1 MLAGGEVVG
10 DMPVEALVDDCPVYD
25 LDPVEPSEPVYPAPA
40 AKLDGGESPADTLL
54 ALLASPNVAS
64 KRWAFEQY
72 DWIVGSRTTRRPE
85 EADAAVLTLEPD
97 GGTGAIA
104 VSIDGNGRRVAS
116 DPYTGAV
123 EAVLECARNLA
134 CVGAEPLGLTNCL
147 NFGNPEKPHIAW
159 QLTRAVEGLR
169 DACLAVE
176 APVVGGNVSL
186 YNEGGGGPIYPTPV
200 VGMVGK
206 LPDPST
212 VPWSGFREAGHAIA
226 LVGPFAPSLAGSELE
241 KLQGKLSTELP
252 AIDLER
258 HAAALAAIRDAVR
271 LGVVATAHDVSEG
284 GLACAVAECAIAAGI
299 GARVDLGEDFP
310 LFGEGPGGVLLAGPP
325 RGHREARRIPAT
337 ARFRG
342 DRRDGRRPA
351 RHQGRRCYALRAGG
365 SCARGPRRV
374 TAEPVRMTPLEP
386 IPDRDG
392 PRDEC
397 GVFGVYAPGSDVA
410 RLAYFALYA
419 LQHRGQES
427 AGIAT
432 CENGHIMTLRDLGLV
447 SQVFDET
454 KLRALTGSMALGHV
468 RYSTTGSSAWENAQP
483 VYRSDRREV
492 ALAHNGNLI
501 NALELHEQLSG
512 RGVAFRS
519 TSDSELIAAMLSTH
533 EADTLEDALEDV
545 MPRLEGAFS
554 TVVMTNDSVVAFR
567 DGAGLRPLALG
578 QVGDRYCVASESCAF
593 DIIGA
598 RFLRDVQPGEMVSL
612 SERGIETR
620 QIIKGQRRSFCVFEH
635 IYFARPDSLLEGNRT
650 QVSRR
655 KMGEILWR
663 EAPVDADV
671 VIAVP
676 DSGNPAA
683 AGYAKAS
690 GITRDDGL
698 IKNRYVARTFI
709 QPGQE
714 LRKHGLRMKF
724 NPLPE
729 VVRGKRIVVVDD
741 SIVRGNTT
749 RQIVSMLRDAGAAE
763 VHMRIS
769 APPIRYP
776 CHYGI
781 DMSTS
786 EEMVAHDR
794 SVEEVAREL
803 GCDSLAYLSLQG
815 VYEAIRSTRAT
826 HCDACF
832 TGEYPLERTDAAN
845 GKFALEEKAP
855 VAGITLEREAR
866 GHPPHHLHHRR
877 RAAQR
882 RLLRARD
889 GPADGQEDR
898 QPGPAHDLPPLLR

>member
-1 MLAGGEVVG
+1 
-10 DMPVEALVDDCPVYD
+10 
-25 LDPVEPSEPVYPAPA
+25 
-40 AKLDGGESPADTLL
+40 
-54 ALLASPNVAS
+54 
-64 KRWAFEQY
+64 
-72 DWIVGSRTTRRPE
+72 
-85 EADAAVLTLEPD
+85 
-97 GGTGAIA
+97 
-104 VSIDGNGRRVAS
+104 
-116 DPYTGAV
+116 
-123 EAVLECARNLA
+123 
-134 CVGAEPLGLTNCL
+134 
-147 NFGNPEKPHIAW
+147 
-159 QLTRAVEGLR
+159 
-169 DACLAVE
+169 
-176 APVVGGNVSL
+176 
-186 YNEGGGGPIYPTPV
+186 
-200 VGMVGK
+200 
-206 LPDPST
+206 
-212 VPWSGFREAGHAIA
+212 
-226 LVGPFAPSLAGSELE
+226 
-241 KLQGKLSTELP
+241 
-252 AIDLER
+252 
-258 HAAALAAIRDAVR
+258 
-271 LGVVATAHDVSEG
+271 
-284 GLACAVAECAIAAGI
+284 
-299 GARVDLGEDFP
+299 
-310 LFGEGPGGVLLAGPP
+310 
-325 RGHREARRIPAT
+325 
-337 ARFRG
+337 
-342 DRRDGRRPA
+342 
-351 RHQGRRCYALRAGG
+351 
-365 SCARGPRRV
+365 
-374 TAEPVRMTPLEP
+374 MTPLEP

-454 KLRALTGSMALGHV
+454 KLRALTGSMAVGHV

-501 NALELHEQLSG
+501 NAVELHEELSA

-533 EADTLEDALEDV
+533 EADTLADALEDV

-554 TVVMTNDSVVAFR
+554 TVVMTNDAVVAFR

-620 QIIKGQRRSFCVFEH
+620 QIITGERRSFCVFEH

-663 EAPVDADV
+663 EAPVVADV

-749 RQIVSMLRDAGAAE
+749 RQIVSMLRDAGATE

-794 SVEEVAREL
+794 SVEDVAREL

-832 TGEYPLERTDAAN
+832 TGEYPLERTHAAN
-845 GKFALEEKAP
+845 GKFALEEKTP
-855 VAGITLEREAR
+855 VRV
-866 GHPPHHLHHRR
+866 
-877 RAAQR
+877 
-882 RLLRARD
+882 
-889 GPADGQEDR
+889 
-898 QPGPAHDLPPLLR
+898 